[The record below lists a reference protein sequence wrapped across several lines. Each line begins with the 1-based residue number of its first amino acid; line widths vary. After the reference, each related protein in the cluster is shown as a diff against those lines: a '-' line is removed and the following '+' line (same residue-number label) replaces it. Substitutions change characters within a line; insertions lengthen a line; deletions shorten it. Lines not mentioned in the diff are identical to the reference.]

1 MVRHAVSALLNAQDH
16 SAWVS
21 ENPFRGGLRMA
32 PWDGVCA
39 SSFLSRVMGER
50 GCRQDGV
57 FLLEPTRILWLE
69 SLCCC
74 WLSGPLCV
82 CGACTDVAVSA
93 LVFTAHSTAPPSHR
107 GRRVCGWI
115 GVFPWNLPAV

>member
-1 MVRHAVSALLNAQDH
+1 MVRHTVSALLNAQDH

-21 ENPFRGGLRMA
+21 ENPIRGGLRMA

-82 CGACTDVAVSA
+82 YAVLVLMWQSVPSFLQHTQLPLRVIGAEEFVDELEFFLGICP
-93 LVFTAHSTAPPSHR
+93 L
-107 GRRVCGWI
+107 
-115 GVFPWNLPAV
+115 